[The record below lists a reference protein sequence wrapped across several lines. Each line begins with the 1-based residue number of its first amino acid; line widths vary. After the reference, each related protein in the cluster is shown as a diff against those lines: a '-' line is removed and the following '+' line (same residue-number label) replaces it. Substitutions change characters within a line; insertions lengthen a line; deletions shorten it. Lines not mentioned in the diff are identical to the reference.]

1 MWLGVA
7 IGPYLFIDLI
17 SKKFLKSIDDV
28 NFAYFD
34 FGWSLLTWYK
44 NNKMEFE
51 EENQFQFQM
60 PQKNSVIF

>member
-1 MWLGVA
+1 MT
-7 IGPYLFIDLI
+7 LI
-17 SKKFLKSIDDV
+17 ILKGDEINQSSIV
-28 NFAYFD
+28 SIC
-34 FGWSLLTWYK
+34 GWSLLTWYK